1 MTRDPVAEILRYN
14 RRFRGRTP
22 NLLRR
27 KIAIMAADPF
37 VFFRGTFHLFARDW
51 TEGRFDSWPDDSP
64 IRDDSL
70 KIVADLHGEN
80 FGTYGGEHH
89 SVLYGINDF
98 DESTTGRLDFDAC
111 RGATSLLLAA
121 SRQGL
126 LLRSAAIGAHAFVE
140 MYVDA
145 LDGLPKP
152 FRSPLIQKLIRT
164 AEAAH
169 RPAFIR
175 KRTALRDGV
184 RRFAGDHYFRL
195 DAAHEHQALRL
206 HEDYLRRL
214 RPRGDRGPEFFE
226 VEDVAGRIA
235 GCGSLGRLRY
245 VILIRGEDANA
256 VKAAKEV
263 ILEYKESLPS
273 AFDEARGRAGD
284 RASRKDR
291 ARQVVEAARRFQ
303 EKSGPFLG
311 YAIDGDLS
319 FQVRQVGPR
328 EFRLGPEALAGGH
341 QYRETASSYGAYL
354 AAAHRRANGPRAMRV
369 LRDAVGKRREAFIR
383 RTMSFALAY
392 AEQVEE
398 DWRAL
403 RRERR
408 RIDRELSV

>member
-1 MTRDPVAEILRYN
+1 MT
-14 RRFRGRTP
+14 GS
-22 NLLRR
+22 
-27 KIAIMAADPF
+27 PF

-51 TEGRFDSWPDDSP
+51 AEHRFDSWPESSP
-64 IRDDSL
+64 LQDDSL
-70 KIVADLHGEN
+70 RIVADLHGEN

-111 RGATSLLLAA
+111 RCATSLLLAA

-126 LLRSAAIGAHAFVE
+126 LLRSAAIGTHAFIE

-152 FRSPLIQKLIRT
+152 FRSPLIQKLLRT
-164 AEAAH
+164 AENAK

-175 KRTALRDGV
+175 KRTELRDGV

-195 DAAHEHQALRL
+195 RPEHEKQALRL
-206 HEDYLRRL
+206 HQDFLRRVP
-214 RPRGDRGPEFFE
+214 PRRDRGADFFQ
-226 VEDVAGRIA
+226 VEDVCGRIA

-245 VILIRGEDANA
+245 VVLVRGEDA
-256 VKAAKEV
+256 KAAREV

-273 AFDEARGRAGD
+273 AFDEVRGRGLD
-284 RASRKDR
+284 RNARRNR
-291 ARQVVEAARRFQ
+291 AREVVAETRRFQ

-311 YAIDGDLS
+311 HAVDGGTS
-319 FQVRQVGPR
+319 FQVRQLGPR

-354 AAAHRRANGPRAMRV
+354 AAAHRRANGPRVMRI
-369 LRDAVGKRREAFIR
+369 LREAVGRRRDAFIR

-403 RRERR
+403 VRNRRKAER
-408 RIDRELSV
+408 DLDP